1 MFYKDVK
8 MLPSADILKGEYTEQ
23 DVRDAFNDGYASG
36 KFDRPKG
43 KWSNIDNYYGTAICT
58 NCKKVTMF
66 EKWGSKPIKQ
76 YDFCPNC
83 GAKMEFNYVW

>member
-1 MFYKDVK
+1 MGDRLLKESDVLRLMVRYPIQNSMFYKDVK
-8 MLPSADILKGEYTEQ
+8 MLPSADI
-23 DVRDAFNDGYASG
+23 
-36 KFDRPKG
+36 PKG

-83 GAKMEFNYVW
+83 GARMVKDE